1 MVLSVVFMIM
11 YKFIPKHKYKFK
23 SQIPGAIFSAVA
35 CNIISIFYSIYV
47 NIFTGFSV
55 MYGSLTTV
63 VLAMMWVYA
72 CMYSILLGATI
83 NKMICEKET

>member
-1 MVLSVVFMIM
+1 
-11 YKFIPKHKYKFK
+11 
-23 SQIPGAIFSAVA
+23 
-35 CNIISIFYSIYV
+35 
-47 NIFTGFSV
+47 

-83 NKMICEKET
+83 NKMISEKCRKKNMKK